1 MGIKNWLRRW
11 LLGGNDQLEVATVTR
26 DDDENNE
33 NIRFTVTKAI
43 NGYVITSIKYNS
55 VSILRGSSG
64 TTKKLYIVPQGESV
78 INGISYLLASER
90 LE

>member
-78 INGISYLLASER
+78 INGISYALASER

>member
-1 MGIKNWLRRW
+1 M
-11 LLGGNDQLEVATVTR
+11 EVATVTR

>member
-11 LLGGNDQLEVATVTR
+11 LLGGNDQLGVAPSTR

-33 NIRFTVTKAI
+33 DIRFIVTKAI

-55 VSILRGSSG
+55 VSIRGSSG
-64 TTKKLYIVPQGESV
+64 VTKKLYVVPQGESV
-78 INGISYLLASER
+78 INGISYVLASER

>member
-1 MGIKNWLRRW
+1 M
-11 LLGGNDQLEVATVTR
+11 EVATVTR

-78 INGISYLLASER
+78 INGISYALASER

>member
-11 LLGGNDQLEVATVTR
+11 LLGGNDNLEGALPIR
-26 DDDENNE
+26 DVENDEDT
-33 NIRFTVTKAI
+33 RFTITKAI
-43 NGYVITSIKYNS
+43 NGYVITSIKYTNMASARGQNS
-55 VSILRGSSG
+55 V
-64 TTKKLYIVPQGESV
+64 TKKIYVVPQGESV

>member
-11 LLGGNDQLEVATVTR
+11 MLGGNDQLEVGPSTR
-26 DDDENNE
+26 DVMESDED
-33 NIRFTVTKAI
+33 IRFTVTKAI
-43 NGYVITSIKYNS
+43 NGYVITSSKYNS
-55 VSILRGSSG
+55 VSIRGSSG
-64 TTKKLYIVPQGESV
+64 ITKKLYVVPQGESV

>member
-43 NGYVITSIKYNS
+43 NGYVITSSKYNS
-55 VSILRGSSG
+55 VSIRGSSG
-64 TTKKLYIVPQGESV
+64 ITKKLYVVPQGESV
-78 INGISYLLASER
+78 INGISYALASER